1 MPPIGLPRNLTIRSV
16 AYDAGLSNGVFKR
29 ELTMKNQV
37 MLENLE
43 TEVAP
48 CGLADPTAAIIIVI
62 IYLL

>member
-1 MPPIGLPRNLTIRSV
+1 
-16 AYDAGLSNGVFKR
+16 
-29 ELTMKNQV
+29 MKNQV